1 MPPVAEEARRKRGEQ
16 RRDSAAPRR
25 NRDYC
30 ELDRPKG
37 DRWFE
42 SNCHHHL
49 EALVDQGLPLFCPS
63 ASPKRCSGDALNLNN
78 FRVISASV
86 QRPVGIKQYK
96 VEIQDE
102 KGKIQL
108 VFFRIITVSIY
119 FSILLVLTVCSFLGS
134 NLLQ

>member
-1 MPPVAEEARRKRGEQ
+1 MKNPADSTESAGELG
-16 RRDSAAPRR
+16 RLIP
-25 NRDYC
+25 YI
-30 ELDRPKG
+30 
-37 DRWFE
+37 
-42 SNCHHHL
+42 
-49 EALVDQGLPLFCPS
+49 PS
-63 ASPKRCSGDALNLNN
+63 YQQFYN